1 MRDAVVARARAC
13 IGVRFRPQGRDP
25 AYGLDCVG
33 LIAVAG
39 AGAVAAAKV
48 PARYALRGGTAD
60 AIMAQIDAAGLRRN
74 AVAVA
79 GDVTLAVAGP
89 LQFHLLLRTETGFV
103 HADAGIGRV
112 VEVPGAVPWP
122 VLAHWAFDGGA

>member
-13 IGVRFRPQGRDP
+13 LGVRFRPQGRDP

-39 AGAVAAAKV
+39 AVAADNV
-48 PARYALRGGTAD
+48 PARYALRGGTAGD
-60 AIMAQIDAAGLRRN
+60 IMAQIDAVGLQRIS
-74 AVAVA
+74 VAAA
-79 GDVTLAVAGP
+79 GDVMLAEAGP
-89 LQFHLLLRTETGFV
+89 RQFHLLLRTATGFV

-122 VLAHWAFDGGA
+122 VLACWAFDGGG

>member
-1 MRDAVVARARAC
+1 MGEAVVARARAC

-25 AYGLDCVG
+25 AFGLDCVG

-39 AGAVAAAKV
+39 AVPPGRV
-48 PARYALRGGTAD
+48 PARYAMRGGTAA
-60 AIMAQIDAAGLRRN
+60 AIIATIGQAGLRRIM
-74 AVAVA
+74 VAEP
-79 GDVTLAVAGP
+79 GDVMLAEAGP
-89 LQFHLLLRTETGFV
+89 RQFHLLMSTDIGFV

-122 VLAHWAFDGGA
+122 VLAMWRFGED